1 MLLGLDNAGKTTTLK
16 ALNGETVKNHAPTKG
31 FGFQKLMYNNTEFL
45 MWDLGGQKA
54 IRNLWE
60 NYYQQCDAIIYV
72 IDSSDNYR
80 LDETGSELY
89 TILQTPELS
98 GIPLLIFAN
107 KQDLNLSLDCEEIID
122 ALNLTRIIDRT
133 WTIIA
138 SSAVTKQGL
147 CDGLNWIIKCIE
159 HINKQNNI
167 N

>member
-1 MLLGLDNAGKTTTLK
+1 
-16 ALNGETVKNHAPTKG
+16 
-31 FGFQKLMYNNTEFL
+31 

-89 TILQTPELS
+89 TILHTPELS

-107 KQDLNLSLDCEEIID
+107 KKDLNLSLDCEEIID
-122 ALNLTRIIDRT
+122 ALNLTRIIDR
-133 WTIIA
+133 
-138 SSAVTKQGL
+138 K
-147 CDGLNWIIKCIE
+147 
-159 HINKQNNI
+159 
-167 N
+167 

>member
-1 MLLGLDNAGKTTTLK
+1 
-16 ALNGETVKNHAPTKG
+16 
-31 FGFQKLMYNNTEFL
+31 

-159 HINKQNNI
+159 HINKQTN
-167 N
+167 